1 MGGSLPWEGGQSED
15 ELCCGA
21 GVDGDSVDGEVDV
34 PGLRVI
40 LERSRSL
47 QLPSS
52 SWVAAAGGGRS

>member
-1 MGGSLPWEGGQSED
+1 MQKVNNIKHLR
-15 ELCCGA
+15 
-21 GVDGDSVDGEVDV
+21 DSVDGEVDV

-52 SWVAAAGGGRS
+52 SWVVAAGGGRS